1 MEDNRN
7 NLKEHSQS
15 KIVSWLKRN
24 VVSTILLLITA
35 ILVLIPDAKTFVL
48 QQLLKTG
55 LFNSSIIK
63 KDAVDLSQVNVD
75 FDFTD
80 TKGEVR
86 NTSSLRGKVIF
97 INFWA
102 PWCPPCRAEFPSI
115 EMLYSKYKDNPGIF
129 FLPINT
135 DADLTKG
142 EAYLEKEKFSF
153 PMYHLKGSAP
163 AEIFSG
169 SLPTTVVLD
178 KKGKIRLYHTGF
190 GNYSSDKFIS
200 QIQELIDEK

>member
-1 MEDNRN
+1 MENNRN
-7 NLKEHSQS
+7 NPKVHNPA

-24 VVSTILLLITA
+24 MVSIFLIIITA
-35 ILVLIPDAKTFVL
+35 ILVLIPDAKIFVL

-63 KDAVDLSQVNVD
+63 KEAIDLSLVNVD
-75 FDFTD
+75 FDYTD
-80 TKGEVR
+80 NLGEDL

-115 EMLYSKYKDNPGIF
+115 EMLYSRYKDNPGIF

-142 EAYLEKEKFSF
+142 QAYLDKEKFSF
-153 PMYHLKGSAP
+153 PMYHLKGRIP

-190 GNYSSDKFIS
+190 GNYSSDKFIR